1 MLGNILSRKT
11 VLQSDG
17 EDNYFNIGNFF
28 LLDKAL
34 NCNLNTLDK
43 RCNVYYLGWVRILGL
58 EIKCLVEKTGFP
70 RTSDSGNRTN

>member
-28 LLDKAL
+28 LLDKVL

-58 EIKCLVEKTGFP
+58 EIKMSYGKDWF
-70 RTSDSGNRTN
+70 SKDF